1 MLVLLYLTKST
12 AAPPTDHRTSR
23 VQFSLDTLIF
33 LTPRF
38 TRSVSCSGG
47 CTHSP
52 PGPDSPRCVPIP
64 SLPSLQS
71 AVYTDPGP
79 WASHMLWLESLLPCL
94 CSTGNSLEFSDFG
107 PQHLHR
113 GGTRKCSPML
123 MNEKGGDRVAADR
136 WEQGKAMMHR
146 RCRSPRLL
154 LARRQQQ
161 LIFRANSPVH
171 CLVSLCPFFPSRGFM
186 PRGEPMPRRS
196 KRMWS
201 IMPALSGPYSS
212 PGFMKPTNSQ
222 VPPAC
227 DAPSPLL
234 CSSSPQQGRETA

>member
-1 MLVLLYLTKST
+1 MVAALTVRQ
-12 AAPPTDHRTSR
+12 D
-23 VQFSLDTLIF
+23 
-33 LTPRF
+33 LTPHA
-38 TRSVSCSGG
+38 VSPFPLFPVC
-47 CTHSP
+47 
-52 PGPDSPRCVPIP
+52 
-64 SLPSLQS
+64 SLQS
-71 AVYTDPGP
+71 TLTRDLGP
-79 WASHMLWLESLLPCL
+79 PTCSGWNPCFPVSAQL
-94 CSTGNSLEFSDFG
+94 GTPWRGSYAFSDFG